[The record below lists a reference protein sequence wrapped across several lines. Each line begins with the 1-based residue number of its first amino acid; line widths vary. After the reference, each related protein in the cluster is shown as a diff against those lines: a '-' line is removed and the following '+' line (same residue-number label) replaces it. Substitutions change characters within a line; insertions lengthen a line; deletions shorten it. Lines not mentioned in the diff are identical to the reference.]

1 MSWTKVL
8 YMNVFLLHELIIV
21 GIHTNGTRELV
32 FNLIWASLFYLS
44 FGIIL
49 HYGKS
54 KRVLVIEHL
63 GDTRAEL
70 KQELELKL
78 QERINVQSKIKTIR

>member
-1 MSWTKVL
+1 ML
-8 YMNVFLLHELIIV
+8 YMNAFFLHELINA
-21 GIHTNGTRELV
+21 GIHRNDMGEWV
-32 FNLIWASLFYLS
+32 GNLIGASLAYLS